1 MKVNLEVL
9 LDFYNNHFNSDEF
22 IQKFKLK
29 KFEQKTPS
37 SFEFMFIH
45 SKNKP
50 RFDKLCWI
58 VQKYLKFS
66 DDNIIES
73 KQLTDDI
80 RKKMRD
86 FTSRS
91 TRIFETAQYHPP
103 SSQSQSS
110 YNPTQCQCDLCTV
123 DSCPSKT
130 KIQALE
136 LKIEQQEQEIR
147 EKMSELL
154 NLKVQLKLIMEYF

>member
-37 SFEFMFIH
+37 SFEFMLIH

-50 RFDKLCWI
+50 RFEKLCWI

-66 DDNIIES
+66 DANIIES

-80 RKKMRD
+80 RVKMKG
-86 FTSRS
+86 FASRS

-103 SSQSQSS
+103 SSQSS

-147 EKMSELL
+147 QKMSVLL
-154 NLKVQLKLIMEYF
+154 NLKIQLKLITEYF